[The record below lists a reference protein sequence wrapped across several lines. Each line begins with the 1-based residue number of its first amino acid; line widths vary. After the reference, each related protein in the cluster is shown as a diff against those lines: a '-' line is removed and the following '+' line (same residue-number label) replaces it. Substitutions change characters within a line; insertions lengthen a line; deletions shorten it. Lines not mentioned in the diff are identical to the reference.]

1 MHEIIIGPKIDC
13 CLLRLTKLKRSL
25 GIGVG
30 MHIPIGECFFAL
42 TEILNT
48 AIEAMALSRNN
59 STSGQVITLG
69 T

>member
-1 MHEIIIGPKIDC
+1 M
-13 CLLRLTKLKRSL
+13 TKLKRSL